1 MLVKPIALYL
11 RLADVLCVGLKGYRS
26 WCARQNKVET
36 YYAWRDSY
44 DQSLLGIRDS
54 GPVCMMADAGSPLYT
69 IIVPPVDGGS
79 GRSLPRALLALC
91 TLATI
96 FTTIVSLYSILLQ
109 LKHYYKPSL
118 QRYVVRILIMPLLYA
133 VASTIS
139 LFSLQLAEMIDLM
152 RDLYE
157 AFVIYCFFSLLVEY
171 LSGEGAMLV
180 HLRGRPP
187 KPHLFPLNLVLYP
200 MDLSDPYTFLSLK
213 RGILQYVQ
221 IKPVLA
227 VVTVLLKMYGKYED
241 GHLHLGNGYTWT
253 AIVYNFSVFVAL
265 YYLTVFWICLYQELA
280 PFRVASKFICVKGVI
295 FFSFWQGLLISILVA
310 MGLVTHIGG
319 VYDDTYLST
328 ALQDILIC
336 LEMPV
341 FAIAHIYA
349 FSHVDYMTESP
360 RLVGRMPFFYAVR
373 DSFGTGDITADML
386 STIYGTDYTYRSWE
400 PSDDIRHHSYAFH
413 RRSRAGL
420 RYSEDGRTKYWLG
433 DDTRRS
439 DEETPLIRHV
449 PKREYQTTRDRD
461 ELSELRFPD
470 VTEEE
475 DYLYNISR
483 KLPFGDYK
491 YPCIQAS

>member
-1 MLVKPIALYL
+1 
-11 RLADVLCVGLKGYRS
+11 
-26 WCARQNKVET
+26 
-36 YYAWRDSY
+36 
-44 DQSLLGIRDS
+44 
-54 GPVCMMADAGSPLYT
+54 MAEASSPLFT
-69 IIVPPVDGGS
+69 IMAPPVDGGS
-79 GRSLPRALLALC
+79 GRSLPRSLLALC

-109 LKHYYKPSL
+109 LKNYYKPSL

-187 KPHLFPLNLVLYP
+187 KPHLFPLNLILYP

-221 IKPVLA
+221 IKPLLA
-227 VVTVLLKMYGKYED
+227 VTTVLLKIYGKYED

-253 AIVYNFSVFVAL
+253 AIIYNFSVFVAL
-265 YYLTVFWICLYQELA
+265 YYLTMFWICLSKELA

-295 FFSFWQGLLISILVA
+295 FFSFWQGLFISVLVA

-319 VYDDTYLST
+319 VYDDAYLST

-336 LEMPV
+336 LEMPI

-349 FSHVDYMTESP
+349 FSHLDYMTESP
-360 RLVGRMPFFYAVR
+360 RLVGRMPFLYAVR
-373 DSFGTGDITADML
+373 DSFGTGDIAADMM
-386 STIYGTDYTYRSWE
+386 STMYGTEYTYRSWE
-400 PSDDIRHHSYAFH
+400 PSDDIRHHSYAFY

-420 RYSEDGRTKYWLG
+420 RYSEDGRTKYWVG
-433 DDTRRS
+433 ENTHRF
-439 DEETPLIRHV
+439 DEGTPLVRHA
-449 PKREYQTTRDRD
+449 PKREYQATRGYD

-470 VTEEE
+470 ATEEE
-475 DYLYNISR
+475 DHLYNISR

-491 YPCIQAS
+491 YPCVQTS